1 MHHARVRFRL
11 CFFWISFSEQV
22 TVVEAVDIQEKS
34 SHQRFKEAI
43 ARSEDKIAALE
54 SSMKLFKEKLAH
66 LASQYK
72 Q

>member
-1 MHHARVRFRL
+1 MFFGVFGFFR
-11 CFFWISFSEQV
+11 EQV
-22 TVVEAVDIQEKS
+22 TVVEALDIQEKS

-43 ARSEDKIAALE
+43 ARSEEKIAVLE
-54 SSMKLFKEKLAH
+54 SSMKLFKEKLTQ